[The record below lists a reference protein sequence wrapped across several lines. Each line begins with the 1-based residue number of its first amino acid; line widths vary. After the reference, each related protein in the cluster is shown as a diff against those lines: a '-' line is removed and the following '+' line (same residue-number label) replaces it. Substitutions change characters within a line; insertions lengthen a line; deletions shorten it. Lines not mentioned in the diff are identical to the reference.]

1 MKWLKKFAK
10 YLQCQKI
17 NFGRQFQVFEKVT
30 TSDSKNNHQNNHNS
44 HKPRNSIP
52 FQYILIQFNT
62 RTATS
67 VILYNQSEIKRTESV
82 QIYFCSQL

>member
-1 MKWLKKFAK
+1 MVEEACKIFTMP
-10 YLQCQKI
+10 KI

-52 FQYILIQFNT
+52 FQYILIRFNT
-62 RTATS
+62 RTAIS
-67 VILYNQSEIKRTESV
+67 VILYNQSEIKGTESV